1 MAKLQYNE
9 ILPKKT
15 VIMDDDPYV
24 VLTSYIAK
32 KDRQKAS
39 NNVKMKNLR
48 SGGVVDKTFHQADV
62 LEEAYIEKRDVKF
75 LYENRGEYFFC
86 APDKPSDRFSFPQDI
101 IGDGAEFMKQ
111 NSLVEALVFD
121 EKIMSISVPVKVE
134 LKVKEAAPAVK
145 GNTSSGA
152 TKEVTLETGATI
164 QVPMF
169 INEGD
174 IVSVNTE
181 TRLYTERVE
190 KA

>member
-86 APDKPSDRFSFPQDI
+86 DPDKPSDRFSFPQDI

>member
-86 APDKPSDRFSFPQDI
+86 APDKPSDRFSFPQEI

-111 NSLVEALVFD
+111 NSIVEALVFD
-121 EKIMSISVPVKVE
+121 ERIMSISVPVKVE

>member
-1 MAKLQYNE
+1 MAKLQYSE
-9 ILPKKT
+9 ITPKRT
-15 VIMDDDPYV
+15 VVMDGDPYL
-24 VLTSYIAK
+24 VLTSAFSK

-39 NNVKMKNLR
+39 NYVKMKNLR
-48 SGGVVDKTFHQADV
+48 TGGVVDKTFHAADV
-62 LEEAYIEKRDVKF
+62 LEEAFMEKREVKF

-86 APDKPSDRFSFPQDI
+86 TPSDPKNRFSFGVDI
-101 IGDGAEFMKQ
+101 VGDGAVYLKQ
-111 NSLVEALVFD
+111 NSVVEALVFD
-121 EKIMSISVPVKVE
+121 DTIMSILVPVKVE

-152 TKEVTLETGATI
+152 TKEVTLETGATV

-181 TRLYTERVE
+181 SGLYAERIE

>member
-9 ILPKKT
+9 ITTKKA
-15 VIMDDDPYV
+15 VVMDGDPYL
-24 VLTSYIAK
+24 VLSSALSK

-48 SGGVVDKTFHQADV
+48 TGGVVDRTFHQSDT
-62 LEEAYIEKRDVKF
+62 LEEADIEKRDVKF

-86 APDKPSDRFSFPQDI
+86 PPDNPRDRFSFEKDI
-101 IGDGAEFMKQ
+101 IGEQAIFLKE
-111 NSLVEALVFD
+111 NSVVEALVFND
-121 EKIMSISVPVKVE
+121 EIMSISLPIKVDLE
-134 LKVKEAAPAVK
+134 VTEAAPAVK

-152 TKEVTLETGATI
+152 TKEVTLESGAVI

-174 IVSVNTE
+174 VVRVNTE
-181 TRLYTERVE
+181 E
-190 KA
+190 A